1 MKKSVFARLLAVA
14 ALLGALMA
22 PPALA
27 ASAEDARTY
36 ASSIGDK
43 VLEVMNDATLGNSKK
58 LAQLEALFVDVV
70 DVDWVGRF
78 VLGRHWRTADEAQ
91 RKEYLDA
98 YRDFLIKHYT
108 SRFAEYSGETFT
120 IEQTEKRRDSEYRVR
135 MNIQRPRGQE
145 PVVVDYM
152 LRENGSS
159 FKVFDIIVE
168 GVSLISTQRSEFGSV
183 VERNGLPK
191 LTEMLKNKTAKLES
205 QMKQDMDAKDSAA
218 QAAR

>member
-1 MKKSVFARLLAVA
+1 MRRFAWFVA
-14 ALLGALMA
+14 IGFMLSGVAQ
-22 PPALA
+22 PALA
-27 ASAEDARTY
+27 ATADDAKAY

-43 VLEVMNDATLGNSKK
+43 VLEVMNDSDLGNSEK
-58 LAQLEALFVDVV
+58 LGELEALFVDVV

-78 VLGRHWRTADEAQ
+78 VLGRHWRSADEEQ
-91 RKEYLDA
+91 RASYLDA

-120 IEQTEKRRDSEYRVR
+120 IEQTEKRREGEYMVR
-135 MNIQRPRGQE
+135 MNIQRPRGQA
-145 PVVVDYM
+145 PVIVDYM
-152 LRENGSS
+152 LRENGDS

-191 LTEMLKNKTAKLES
+191 LTEMLKTKTAQLTK
-205 QMKQDMDAKDSAA
+205 QTKQDMEAKEG
-218 QAAR
+218 